1 MNSYEFADDFQCA
14 KGSPMNPEKKCLVW
28 TSSKSK
34 SSSTTKIKLPSSNE
48 DIIQYQTNEQT
59 TSSKNETSKLN
70 T

>member
-28 TSSKSK
+28 TLSKSK
-34 SSSTTKIKLPSSNE
+34 SSPTTKIKLTSSNE
-48 DIIQYQTNEQT
+48 GIIQYQTNVQT
-59 TSSKNETSKLN
+59 ISSKNETSKLN